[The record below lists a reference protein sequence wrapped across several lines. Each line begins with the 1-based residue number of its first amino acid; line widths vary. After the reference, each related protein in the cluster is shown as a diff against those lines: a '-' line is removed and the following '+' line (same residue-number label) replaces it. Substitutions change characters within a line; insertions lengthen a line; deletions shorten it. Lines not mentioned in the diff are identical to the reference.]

1 MISLPYRPFL
11 LLLIL
16 LFPAKLTLFA
26 QEQKKLENERK
37 KIEAD
42 IRYTNRL
49 LDETRK
55 SKKSTIY
62 ELRLI
67 GKKIKQ
73 RNNLISNLKK
83 EIGILDSK
91 IQRTEDSID
100 ELNAELVALKEEYG
114 KVAYFAYRH
123 KTAYN
128 KLIFL
133 FAAEDLNQAY
143 QRLRYLDQ
151 ISTFIRKEA
160 KEIRE
165 KESTKEKE
173 LKTLNRQMKEKNTL
187 LETQNIQLL
196 KLEQEE
202 AEKKNM
208 KAKLSGKEKQLR
220 ASLRTKEKEAKK
232 LKKKIENIIARE
244 LELSKTK
251 KKGSSYALTPEEKQ
265 LSASFAANKGKL
277 PWPTERGLVSETF
290 GVHQHPVL
298 KNVKTKNN
306 GINIA
311 MAKGSEV
318 RAVFS
323 GEVVSVVTITTTNKA
338 VIVKHGDYFSVYSNL
353 DEVFVKKGDQ
363 LKVKESIG
371 RVHTNSKGKTE
382 LHFEIW
388 KGKVLLNP
396 SLWILKR

>member
-1 MISLPYRPFL
+1 MNSFQQRFIPVLFFL
-11 LLLIL
+11 LLLAACP
-16 LFPAKLTLFA
+16 LFG
-26 QEQKKLENERK
+26 QGQKQLENERK

-42 IRYTNRL
+42 IKYTNKL
-49 LDETRK
+49 LQETRK
-55 SKKSTIY
+55 NKKTTIY

-67 GKKIKQ
+67 GNKIKQ
-73 RNNLISNLKK
+73 RNSLISMLKK
-83 EIGILDSK
+83 ELATINSK
-91 IQRTEDSID
+91 IRNTEDGID
-100 ELNAELVALKEEYG
+100 DLNEELSALKDEYA

-151 ISTFIRKEA
+151 ISVFIRKEA
-160 KEIRE
+160 GEIRE
-165 KESTKEKE
+165 KESLKEKE
-173 LKTLNRQMKEKNTL
+173 LETLNRQQAEKRRL
-187 LETQNIQLL
+187 LEEQNVQLL

-202 AEKKNM
+202 AEKKNV

-220 ASLRTKEKEAKK
+220 AALRTKEKEAKK

-244 LELSKTK
+244 LARSKAKTK
-251 KKGSSYALTPEEKQ
+251 NKAYALTPEEKQ
-265 LSASFAANKGKL
+265 LSDSFAANKGKL
-277 PWPTERGLVSETF
+277 PWPTARGIISETF

-306 GINIA
+306 GLNIV
-311 MAKGSEV
+311 MAKGGEV

-323 GEVVSVVTITTTNKA
+323 GEVVSIVSITTTNKA
-338 VIVKHGDYFSVYSNL
+338 IIVKHGDYFSVYSNL
-353 DEVFVKKGDQ
+353 DEVFVKKGDH
-363 LKVKESIG
+363 VTTKEKLG
-371 RVHTNSKGKTE
+371 RVHTNTKGKTE

-388 KGKVLLNP
+388 NGKVLLNP
-396 SLWILKR
+396 SLWISKR

>member
-232 LKKKIENIIARE
+232 LKKKIEYIIARE